1 LKVVY
6 SLKYLLLD
14 TPIEMSSILGV
25 AGGLLALFVSVVYMT
40 IHVVDEGHRGVY
52 YRGGAL
58 LNYVSEPGFHLKSPI
73 TTLKQVQV
81 TVQTDSVTNIPCGT
95 SGGVVINFGKVEVVN
110 RLRVKNVL
118 DTVRNYTTEYDKTW
132 IFDKIHH
139 EINQFCS
146 SHSLQEVYITKFE
159 TLDENLQQA
168 LQRDCVVWA
177 PGIEIIAVRVTKPRV
192 PEQIRRNYEKME
204 GEKTQLLI
212 AIETQKVVEMEAE
225 TDKLKAT
232 IIANKQREVSE
243 LNMKKK
249 IMEKE
254 AEQKIA
260 KLEDEISGAH
270 QKAKSDAEYY
280 RIIREAE
287 ANNKRLTKE
296 FIEYT
301 RIVAMSNNT
310 KVYFGNKIPN
320 MVTTTGISTPNN

>member
-1 LKVVY
+1 
-6 SLKYLLLD
+6 
-14 TPIEMSSILGV
+14 M
-25 AGGLLALFVSVVYMT
+25 
-40 IHVVDEGHRGVY
+40 
-52 YRGGAL
+52 
-58 LNYVSEPGFHLKSPI
+58 
-73 TTLKQVQV
+73 
-81 TVQTDSVTNIPCGT
+81 
-95 SGGVVINFGKVEVVN
+95 
-110 RLRVKNVL
+110 
-118 DTVRNYTTEYDKTW
+118 
-132 IFDKIHH
+132 
-139 EINQFCS
+139 
-146 SHSLQEVYITKFE
+146 
-159 TLDENLQQA
+159 
-168 LQRDCVVWA
+168 
-177 PGIEIIAVRVTKPRV
+177 
-192 PEQIRRNYEKME
+192 
-204 GEKTQLLI
+204 
-212 AIETQKVVEMEAE
+212 VEMEAE

-280 RIIREAE
+280 RIIHEAE